1 MGSAMRIFD
10 VDFAEIVQTLS
21 RVSAIGAPGV
31 QVSGVT
37 YGNVS
42 QQQLVF
48 EDDVGGALFHEAV
61 DLSQLTI
68 EGRTFQP
75 LQIIVNRPY
84 TVPRGTK
91 LNPNISVQ
99 NEEYFFIW
107 YTNVAK
113 PNVDVVDGVSS
124 VKQTFIQALRRA
136 GMNTS
141 PTVGLDLETHYE
153 EQQPDLGQL
162 LWASQSSF
170 LPSLDTAL
178 SVANGMIVNEE
189 PIAIPHLPITITN
202 SMRRVDSSEWGSM
215 APVQGPMLHFF
226 RLVTNYSQNMGGVPL
241 TSPIVLNSGFDTQ
254 HWSPVNIKIVCEE
267 VNLSSEEYLTTA
279 FNTLTRMN
287 PAGPN

>member
-21 RVSAIGAPGV
+21 RVSTPEAPGV

-37 YGNVS
+37 YGDVS

-113 PNVDVVDGVSS
+113 PVSS